1 MLIARGDPMTFVQR
15 PISAGLL
22 VLGAILLVLA
32 VLPMI
37 RSKRETVFVEE

>member
-1 MLIARGDPMTFVQR
+1 MTFVQR

>member
-1 MLIARGDPMTFVQR
+1 VFLTR

-22 VLGAILLVLA
+22 IVSAILLIIA

-37 RSKRETVFVEE
+37 RKKRDEVFVEEG